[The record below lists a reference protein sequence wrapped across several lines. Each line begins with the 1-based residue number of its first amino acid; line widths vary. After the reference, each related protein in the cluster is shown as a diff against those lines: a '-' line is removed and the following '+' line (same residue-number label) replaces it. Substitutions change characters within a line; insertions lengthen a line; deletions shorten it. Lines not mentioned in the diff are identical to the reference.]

1 MPRGFGLVSNVGYSV
16 IVYVIDT
23 KNILVFRNYNY
34 ISKVYSLNLELLIVS
49 LVIFKINQK
58 IKK

>member
-49 LVIFKINQK
+49 LVIFK
-58 IKK
+58 